1 MRGTGVSF
9 RNMAGR
15 WAMATGPNTTPAA
28 GGCLL
33 ALAIV
38 VGAATG
44 FYFGQPSAG
53 LLIGGV
59 AGALLATFV
68 WLRNR

>member
-1 MRGTGVSF
+1 
-9 RNMAGR
+9 
-15 WAMATGPNTTPAA
+15 MATGPTSTPAA

-33 ALAIV
+33 ALAIG
-38 VGAATG
+38 VGAAGG

-59 AGALLATFV
+59 AGALLAVLV
-68 WLRNR
+68 WLLDRRRRAD